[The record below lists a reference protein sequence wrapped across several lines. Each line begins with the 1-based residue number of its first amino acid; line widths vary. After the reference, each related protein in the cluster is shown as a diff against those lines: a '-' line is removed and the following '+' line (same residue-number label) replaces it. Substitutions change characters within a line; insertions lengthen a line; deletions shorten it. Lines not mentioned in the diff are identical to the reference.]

1 MSRDSAA
8 SVTTTSADDGS
19 VDNKPEL
26 PPRKRSGW
34 GLGFKFGGGSRAS
47 VDAAAA
53 VDGDVDGTSRRGSRV
68 TSGTDGEVHKVV
80 VPEGQNVVTEAL
92 DEDKTVDKQDKTE
105 HAPQQATADAPQLAD
120 EAPTSG
126 APELQPPS
134 ADADADHTAAVAPS
148 TGAEQVTTPSVTG
161 SDADV
166 EFSTPKVSPQTTGTA
181 EAHGTKVEGNDVQ
194 EDEGKVDSADNATED
209 ESAQVRDQ
217 PDEQPAEDSEQIG
230 AGDQPI
236 DLSSPH
242 GSEGAISTPTTP
254 VVPPPVPRRAPGRP
268 TSVQVPAAQVRALVA
283 ETEQEETRED
293 APREEEMPRT
303 PDPNADSYD
312 DDVNTPV
319 AAVATPP
326 ALPARP
332 RLPPRSHGR
341 TTSNVTTVPGSRG
354 PSGVSTSSAAVTGK
368 EKPQYIEGD
377 GWEAK
382 TWKEVIRLKEEMWMA
397 RVGVVARKDDDD
409 EDE

>member
-1 MSRDSAA
+1 MSRDPAA
-8 SVTTTSADDGS
+8 LVTTASADDGS

-34 GLGFKFGGGSRAS
+34 GLGFKFGGGGASRAS

-53 VDGDVDGTSRRGSRV
+53 ADADGDGTSRRGSRV
-68 TSGTDGEVHKVV
+68 ISGTDGEVHKVL
-80 VPEGQNVVTEAL
+80 VTEAV
-92 DEDKTVDKQDKTE
+92 DEDKTE
-105 HAPQQATADAPQLAD
+105 HAPQQATAGELRLAD
-120 EAPTSG
+120 EA
-126 APELQPPS
+126 AELQASS
-134 ADADADHTAAVAPS
+134 ADADADQAAVVAAS

-166 EFSTPKVSPQTTGTA
+166 EFSTPKVSPQTTGTDDA
-181 EAHGTKVEGNDVQ
+181 QGTKVQ
-194 EDEGKVDSADNATED
+194 EDEEKVESADNATED
-209 ESAQVRDQ
+209 ESAQGRDQ
-217 PDEQPAEDSEQIG
+217 PDEQPAETTED
-230 AGDQPI
+230 API

-268 TSVQVPAAQVRALVA
+268 ASVQVPAAQVTALVA
-283 ETEQEETRED
+283 ETDAQAAAKQEETPED
-293 APREEEMPRT
+293 APREEEEMPRT
-303 PDPNADSYD
+303 PDPNADSHD
-312 DDVNTPV
+312 DDVNTPI
-319 AAVATPP
+319 AGIATPP

-341 TTSNVTTVPGSRG
+341 TTSNVTTVPGTRG

-368 EKPQYIEGD
+368 EKPQYVEGD